1 MHIPSNFSL
10 EEALK
15 FTVLPDEIVSKLE
28 TYIVDRNN
36 IQTELESTYRDYEI
50 LEEQL
55 NFCRDYISELLEYSK
70 TATKVKDLKE
80 YIVNKYEN
88 SYIEL

>member
-15 FTVLPDEIVSKLE
+15 FVTLPEIVLDKIETLEAKLE
-28 TYIVDRNN
+28 R
-36 IQTELESTYRDYEI
+36 SFKDYEI
-50 LEEQL
+50 LEEQI
-55 NFCRDYISELLEYSK
+55 NFCEDYISEILEYSK
-70 TATKVKDLKE
+70 TATKAKDIKE

-88 SYIEL
+88 LYIEL

>member
-15 FTVLPDEIVSKLE
+15 FATLPEIVLDKIE
-28 TYIVDRNN
+28 TYIIDKNN
-36 IQTELESTYRDYEI
+36 IEARLERSFKDYEV

-70 TATKVKDLKE
+70 TATKAKDLKE

>member
-15 FTVLPDEIVSKLE
+15 F
-28 TYIVDRNN
+28 
-36 IQTELESTYRDYEI
+36 
-50 LEEQL
+50 
-55 NFCRDYISELLEYSK
+55 
-70 TATKVKDLKE
+70 ATLKDIKE